1 MTSSHSSSAQGRSQP
16 AQLDPRRVVAALG
29 NDERRQVF
37 AAAILGVPVDLPP
50 RRLEK
55 ALRQLRDAGVL
66 DANGHVV
73 EAAFVIAEQKR
84 DPLHPFVVDGR
95 IDYYPVKWE
104 QTLEILHWVVTTLPQ
119 RSMSEREINEHLA
132 HRTTDVALLRRYLV
146 DAGLVTRT
154 SDGGS
159 YLISV

>member
-1 MTSSHSSSAQGRSQP
+1 MGRGEP

-37 AAAILGVPVDLPP
+37 AAAILDISVDLPP
-50 RRLEK
+50 RRREK
-55 ALRQLRDAGVL
+55 ALRELRDAGVL

-95 IDYYPVKWE
+95 IDYFPVKWE
-104 QTLEILHWVVTTLPQ
+104 QTLEILRWVVTTLPQ
-119 RSMSEREINEHLA
+119 RSMSEREVNEHLA
-132 HRTTDVALLRRYLV
+132 HRTTDVALLRRHLV

-154 SDGGS
+154 ADGGS

>member
-1 MTSSHSSSAQGRSQP
+1 MGRGEP

-37 AAAILGVPVDLPP
+37 AAAILDISVDLPP
-50 RRLEK
+50 RRREK
-55 ALRQLRDAGVL
+55 ALRELRDAGVL

-95 IDYYPVKWE
+95 IDRFPVKWE
-104 QTLEILHWVVTTLPQ
+104 RTLEVLEWVVTTLPD
-119 RSMSEREINEHLA
+119 RTMTEREINEHLA

-154 SDGGS
+154 ADGGS